1 MGCNP
6 PTHPPFNYEF
16 LHFLMIINSPRWLFI
31 TYFIPRTVIVD
42 GNNGENWWNNARICP
57 TFYISTIHNKAKGV
71 TSHLYLKTTSKTLH
85 FRNHPF
91 IMLTLF
97 PSLFFSLFSNTF
109 THKNVPLIQL
119 AEYRFIF
126 TAVASFFNCFRLKK
140 TEGNIAIRIVIQS
153 LNISLIA
160 IEFENVYG
168 CIFRWL
174 YRPTYNKLSYWI
186 EIYLFLL

>member
-1 MGCNP
+1 MQKIGKI
-6 PTHPPFNYEF
+6 TQKFAR
-16 LHFLMIINSPRWLFI
+16 HFIYWLSI
-31 TYFIPRTVIVD
+31 TKPK
-42 GNNGENWWNNARICP
+42 GLLRI
-57 TFYISTIHNKAKGV
+57 YIS
-71 TSHLYLKTTSKTLH
+71 TSKTLH

-140 TEGNIAIRIVIQS
+140 TEGNIAIVYVIQS

-174 YRPTYNKLSYWI
+174 YRPTYNKLSMNRNLPMSFI
-186 EIYLFLL
+186 NKILGILRGACK